1 MFYRVNDNK
10 LDEIR
15 CWMFCFANWSTAKWL
30 ESNWFGLFWCQR
42 SLIIL
47 VVVFFSLPSIF
58 VVALCFDFFFWFKK
72 SIFLVANRRSLP
84 FQHTLRIIS
93 RAFVYAFIMLITPI
107 STKSDLFFVVVSAN
121 EDRLSLDTHTH
132 AHKQCV
138 TLNVSRTR
146 VPEIHLY
153 AFCDIH
159 INEIVIELQFMSKA

>member
-1 MFYRVNDNK
+1 MLFCK
-10 LDEIR
+10 LVDSKVIGIELI
-15 CWMFCFANWSTAKWL
+15 WAFLMSTD
-30 ESNWFGLFWCQR
+30 SHHSR
-42 SLIIL
+42 RRRRR
-47 VVVFFSLPSIF
+47 FFSLPSIF

-72 SIFLVANRRSLP
+72 SIFLVANRRSSP

-138 TLNVSRTR
+138 TLNVSKTR

-153 AFCDIH
+153 AFCDKH
-159 INEIVIELQFMSKA
+159 IIEIVIELQFMSKA